1 MYYARTTKFIARVQQ
16 SPWYAVLLIILAL
29 GSGSVLLYEWWPG
42 SDAATFAK
50 LLRFDFYIAC
60 FFLLDFLVGWFIADG
75 YPDRRTYLR
84 QNWTSLV
91 SSIPVTTELTQFLRL
106 LRIWRAWRVLR
117 MTIGVWGM
125 GRFLHKHTASLAD
138 KSGDFDT
145 PSR

>member
-1 MYYARTTKFIARVQQ
+1 MYYASVANYIARVQR
-16 SPWYAVLLIILAL
+16 SPWYAGFLILLAL
-29 GSGSVLLYEWWPG
+29 MSGSVLLYEWWPG
-42 SDAATFAK
+42 SDQATFMR

-60 FFLLDFLVGWFIADG
+60 FFLLDFLVGWLIADG

-117 MTIGVWGM
+117 MTIGVWSV
-125 GRFLHKHTASLAD
+125 GRFLHKQSTGLGNE
-138 KSGDFDT
+138 K
-145 PSR
+145 R